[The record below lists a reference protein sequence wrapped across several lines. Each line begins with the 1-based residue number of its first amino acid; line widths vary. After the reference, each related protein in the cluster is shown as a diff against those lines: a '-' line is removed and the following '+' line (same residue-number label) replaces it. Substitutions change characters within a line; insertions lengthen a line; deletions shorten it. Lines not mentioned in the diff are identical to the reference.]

1 MFESSTFI
9 TTAVSYR
16 FSTALF
22 FGHCCC
28 CFGGNVRLFAA
39 VKDGSEC
46 EVYSRVGK
54 ISPFGHFH
62 LLEATRDDK
71 IE

>member
-1 MFESSTFI
+1 MFESSTLSLQLFHI
-9 TTAVSYR
+9 DFR
-16 FSTALF
+16 LLF
-22 FGHCCC
+22 FSATAAAALTVM
-28 CFGGNVRLFAA
+28 FDFFAA

-54 ISPFGHFH
+54 ISPLGHFH
-62 LLEATRDDK
+62 LLEATLGDK